1 MRSNVNRSL
10 RIKSSSSG
18 LLASLS
24 TLCNDA
30 GSVQKFKGIQTSSR
44 GSIGNEKV
52 DQCSGMRQE
61 AGISTV
67 GNRWDEKAGL
77 QRDALSSQL
86 STRLKRGRQG
96 DRR

>member
-1 MRSNVNRSL
+1 MRSNVNRFL

-52 DQCSGMRQE
+52 DQCLGMWQE

-67 GNRWDEKAGL
+67 GNSHYGVTGAMR
-77 QRDALSSQL
+77 
-86 STRLKRGRQG
+86 
-96 DRR
+96 